1 MKIFLKF
8 RSFEAL
14 EVGFLSKNFSIGE
27 LRLIAI
33 VAKKD
38 PTTWTARHAWI
49 FKIFGVELYYDETNG
64 ISSINHGLLHF
75 MHIEAP

>member
-8 RSFEAL
+8 RSFEVL

-27 LRLIAI
+27 FRLIAI
-33 VAKKD
+33 VAKED
-38 PTTWTARHAWI
+38 PTTWI
-49 FKIFGVELYYDETNG
+49 FKMFGVELYYDETNG

-75 MHIEAP
+75 VHIEPP